1 MAKKDGSRIRLCS
14 NARAVFENGRLL
26 YHEGTVEDITWRKQA
41 EQARHQLLR
50 RTGTAQEEECQC
62 VSRELHDQ
70 LGQELAALNKMLR
83 AGAAGYVLKRAAAKE
98 LAQAK
103 R

>member
-1 MAKKDGSRIRLCS
+1 
-14 NARAVFENGRLL
+14 
-26 YHEGTVEDITWRKQA
+26 
-41 EQARHQLLR
+41 
-50 RTGTAQEEECQC
+50 
-62 VSRELHDQ
+62 